1 MTGHEVIQRTLEKW
15 LVVELLIENCHVP
28 ISSYKIVDIITNTI
42 FSSSGRDRILDVAR
56 MYFLEVSAYYEYSLW
71 IVIDYFIFE

>member
-42 FSSSGRDRILDVAR
+42 VIVDRILDDAR